1 MSSKHV
7 SSVLVVGA
15 GPVGLTL
22 ALDLA
27 WRGIDVIVIEQRREG
42 EPPDPKCNHVAARSM
57 EMFRRLGVAAKLR
70 NAGLPED
77 YPHAIAYR
85 TAFTGCEFGRIHI
98 PCRRDRFTDRTGAD
112 SDWPTPELPHRINQL
127 MLEPILFDH
136 VAATPG
142 VRILN
147 RTALESF
154 AQHEDNITAVVRD
167 LDTGEVSHYWARYLV
182 GCDGARSTVRHAL
195 GIKLEGD
202 ADFLRVQ
209 ATFFRAPQL
218 IALQQ
223 HERAWMTHSVNPKWN
238 GNVIAIDGRERWMMF
253 NYLRPDQ
260 TDFDAADRDS
270 AIRAIL
276 GVGPDFT
283 YQVISK
289 QDWFGRRLIAERFR
303 DRRVFLAGDAA
314 HIWAPFGG
322 YGMNAGI
329 ADATNLSW
337 LLAAHLNGW
346 APASILDAYE
356 AERWPITEQV
366 SHFAMSQA
374 QQETQRRS
382 AVPAA
387 IQDKGPEGD
396 RVRAEAGR
404 IACEINAKQYAAAGL
419 NFGYFYDSS
428 PLIAYDSAAHPSY
441 TIGSFTPSSVP
452 GCRTP
457 HLWLDDGR
465 SLYDALGPEYTLLR
479 FDTSVDVGP
488 LVTVA
493 RQRGFPLTVLDVV
506 SKEAAALYAT
516 RLVLA
521 RPDQHVAWRG
531 DSPPADPLGLIDRVR
546 GALAASLLLKAP

>member
-1 MSSKHV
+1 MSSGHV

-27 WRGIDVIVIEQRREG
+27 WRGIDVTVIEQRHEG

-57 EMFRRLGVAAKLR
+57 EIFRRLGVAAKLR

-85 TAFTGCEFGRIHI
+85 TAFTGREFGRIHI

-142 VRILN
+142 VKIFN
-147 RTALESF
+147 RVALESF
-154 AQHEDNITAVVRD
+154 AQNDDHVTAIVRD
-167 LDTGEVSHYWARYLV
+167 LNTGEVRRHSTRYLI
-182 GCDGARSTVRHAL
+182 GCDGSRSTIRRAL

-202 ADFLRVQ
+202 AELLRVQ
-209 ATFFRAPQL
+209 ATFIWAPQL
-218 IALQQ
+218 IDLQR
-223 HERAWMTHSVNPKWN
+223 HERAWMTHSVHPKVN
-238 GNVIAIDGRERWMMF
+238 GNVIAIDGREHWMMF

-260 TDFDAADRDS
+260 TDFDAVDRDG
-270 AIRAIL
+270 AIRTIL

-283 YQVISK
+283 YEVISK
-289 QDWFGRRLIAERFR
+289 QDWIGRRLIAERFR
-303 DRRVFLAGDAA
+303 ERRVFLAGDAA

-346 APASILDAYE
+346 APATILDAYE

-374 QQETQRRS
+374 EQETERRC

-387 IQDKGPEGD
+387 IQDEGPEGD
-396 RVRAEAGR
+396 RVRDEAGR
-404 IACEINAKQYAAAGL
+404 IACEVNTPQYAAAGL
-419 NFGYFYDSS
+419 NFGYFYESS
-428 PLIAYDSAAHPSY
+428 PLIAYDGSAYPPY
-441 TIGSFTPSSVP
+441 TIGSFTPSSMP
-452 GCRTP
+452 DCRAP
-457 HLWLDDGR
+457 HLWLDDGQ
-465 SLYDALGPEYTLLR
+465 SLYDAFGPEYTLLR
-479 FDTSVDVGP
+479 FDPSADVAP
-488 LVTVA
+488 MIAAA
-493 RQRGFPLTVLDVV
+493 RRRGFPLTVLDVA
-506 SKEAAALYAT
+506 SKEAAIFYT
-516 RLVLA
+516 TKLVLA

-531 DSPPADPLGLIDRVR
+531 DNPPADSLGLVDQLR
-546 GALAASLLLKAP
+546 GALVRT